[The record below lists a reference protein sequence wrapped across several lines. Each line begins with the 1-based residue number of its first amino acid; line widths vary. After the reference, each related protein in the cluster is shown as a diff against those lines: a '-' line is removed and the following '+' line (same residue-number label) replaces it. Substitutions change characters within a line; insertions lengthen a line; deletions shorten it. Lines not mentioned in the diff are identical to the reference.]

1 MPKTVWRNGAPS
13 TRNPPKD
20 APDWT
25 TDAGMCTKIN
35 IVINPQCMHEGY
47 GSPFYACECCV
58 CVCYHATCYIPGLY
72 IGNKAAG
79 LAYKFA
85 T

>member
-47 GSPFYACECCV
+47 GSRFMRVLCV
-58 CVCYHATCYIPGLY
+58 CLLPCPLLATYLVY
-72 IGNKAAG
+72 TSETR
-79 LAYKFA
+79 LL

>member
-1 MPKTVWRNGAPS
+1 MPKMVWRNGAPS

-47 GSPFYACECCV
+47 GSRFMLVLCV
-58 CVCYHATCYIPGLY
+58 CLLPASYIPGLY
-72 IGNKAAG
+72 IGNEAAG
-79 LAYKFA
+79 LAA

>member
-1 MPKTVWRNGAPS
+1 MPKTVWRNGAHPQ
-13 TRNPPKD
+13 PKD

-47 GSPFYACECCV
+47 GSRFMRVLCV
-58 CVCYHATCYIPGLY
+58 SVCYHAPC
-72 IGNKAAG
+72 
-79 LAYKFA
+79 
-85 T
+85 

>member
-20 APDWT
+20 ALEWT

-35 IVINPQCMHEGY
+35 IVINPQCMRESY
-47 GSPFYACECCV
+47 GSRFMRVLCV
-58 CVCYHATCYIPGLY
+58 YISVTTLPATYLVY
-72 IGNKAAG
+72 TSETKL
-79 LAYKFA
+79 LA
-85 T
+85 

>member
-47 GSPFYACECCV
+47 GSRFMHASVV
-58 CVCYHATCYIPGLY
+58 CVSVTTLPATYLVY
-72 IGNKAAG
+72 TLETRL
-79 LAYKFA
+79 LA
-85 T
+85 